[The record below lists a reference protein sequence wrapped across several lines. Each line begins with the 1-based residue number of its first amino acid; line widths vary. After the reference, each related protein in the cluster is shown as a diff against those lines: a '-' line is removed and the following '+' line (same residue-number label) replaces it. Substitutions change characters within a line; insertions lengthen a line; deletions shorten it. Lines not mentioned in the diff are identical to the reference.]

1 MRKQIRNPAKS
12 KVDQEKE
19 NKYLRLISGFDIF
32 IKDAGIVTLQNI
44 PLLKF
49 SDILNDAENINIDFI
64 KGPHNEIYVIFKSN
78 YIQDRRISNQVPT
91 NLLICAIS
99 GVYCYVPILVDVDSH
114 ELKIYERKYFINFPY
129 NETRTQRKDHWVTI
143 DIVTFNKHKIDGT
156 IVSSNFYIFDDPNYA
171 VMISFI
177 KDNFISNFFY
187 LIEKFKLKIPKIEFD
202 NLHSLIY
209 NKFKTF
215 DRFASDN
222 QRIKWSG

>member
-19 NKYLRLISGFDIF
+19 NKYLRLISGFERF
-32 IKDAGIVTLQNI
+32 INDVGIVTLHNI
-44 PLLKF
+44 SLLRF

-64 KGPHNEIYVIFKSN
+64 KGPNKEIYVIFKSN
-78 YIQDRRISNQVPT
+78 YIQDRRISKQAPI

-99 GVYCYVPILVDVDSH
+99 GIYCYVPIFLDVDCHMRDPDFRIS
-114 ELKIYERKYFINFPY
+114 ERKYFINFPY
-129 NETRTQRKDHWVTI
+129 NETETLTKDHWVNI
-143 DIVTFNKHKIDGT
+143 NIITFKKHKIDGT
-156 IVSSNFYIFDDPNYA
+156 ITSSNFYIFDDPNYA
-171 VMISFI
+171 VIISFI

-187 LIEKFKLKIPKIEFD
+187 LISKFNLRISKIELN

-215 DRFASDN
+215 GYYG
-222 QRIKWSG
+222 QR